1 MVSPEHIMRFNELV
15 RMQKQSP
22 SLFSPDQLDEMK
34 EMSNQIG
41 VDWEPHQ
48 SDFQLNRTIN
58 QISSGFLEGF
68 TTIATGSEPRN
79 VYESIAHSLGHLAGF
94 APGII
99 AAPLGLGAKAAGKL
113 GLEGGKRI
121 LESGARFA
129 GKANH
134 WSVPMMGGDL
144 GQKMFEKGLAKA
156 GAESV
161 DFMKKGAATRAIA
174 EGAVH
179 LGVASGVSSI
189 WKGPDMIMDS
199 MVHGSVAGG
208 AFGGLG
214 NFRAIG
220 NYLKSKDVKNHQK
233 GEQMLK
239 AAIGAGMLGAPAYL
253 RNDPIE
259 MVLYETL
266 LGGFFGYQGRPAK
279 EVEGGKFIQDAMYGS
294 RFDTVFNPSAHP
306 DFNKYSKGA
315 KEYIYKQVDAQAKD
329 YVYRN
334 MEEGGIPRV
343 EIDKYFI
350 EEASK
355 RYGTK
360 KPTEEQVNSMFREE
374 ANKFYNTA
382 GAYYQYNKP
391 DENISPSNDMQR
403 ADRTDP
409 VETDPLPTRAAENK
423 AREVEA
429 PVYIAEFSPDGTVHV
444 KSVQGEYGTTR
455 VGDKRVDRPADK
467 LENTTYGTLDHIN
480 IVNPDSPFPILQK
493 PLAVDATGTPILTK
507 NKYYSMEHNL
517 DLQNM
522 YIFGGVKDK
531 GVLNIRP
538 YHIDAT
544 TKNSNG
550 DYIIST
556 KALVD
561 ALSNQ
566 NPKELQKI
574 KQSYK
579 DSLEA
584 EMEFLIS
591 SGDSIEARV
600 KKDSVIRDMH
610 ERAWRSNILAEAE
623 RNGYYTSGSGDLS
636 KIHNLTKDGHSKNVI
651 DWNKREQIY
660 HDKTIPLNENAFNGQ
675 PLNFTILRDL
685 EKIQGEYKNEEGK
698 TKKFDSDTDGTVVF
712 ESRIFDKMMEDTG
725 LPKNVDMNKPVII
738 FKLPQGGTVIAKSAG
753 KKGEGPLNKF
763 MKDNNLDVVMFSSS
777 TKHRGNLKPL
787 EFDYK
792 NGEYTLNKVDGEAPQ
807 AILGQLQAKDIRM
820 NYGTYVNP
828 QSSIKPQRV
837 VRQLGGNLNES
848 QAPGM
853 SEKFFKE
860 VYEPSIS
867 GTKEMNARV
876 EEYFKTSNEELI
888 KDIHVDEL
896 STKFIH
902 RVFTKERDAATDK
915 LARHLARQIARMDK
929 AGELESVENFNPEQY
944 LDYIYRNNRVIDA
957 SDFSEGSMFSFGP
970 TRKYWDNTYKK
981 YIINRYVAPK
991 YKYSMKG
998 WLSPKLPHTTIDADV
1013 KAGTFRIGTEAKK
1026 MNVIINGKEMKLGE
1040 AWKKHGKSNPEA
1052 FEFIVVR
1059 VPMDSISGA
1068 RVLKFDGFSKDKG
1081 FSILTNAKDNVYLG
1095 GADKDSDS
1103 AFIYQGFSK
1112 DIKDAY
1118 RGKDNKNQKEWET
1131 SEGNF
1136 IDGKSKS
1143 NDKLF
1148 EAETDSRYTN
1158 VYSKFSPS
1166 FRKNVAQNVYRG
1178 QQGLGRGLTAK
1189 KAMSTLAD
1197 IVSKEGGQI
1206 ETSFVS
1212 AQGNVI
1218 PVQLKLKPGGREALR
1233 RLGREIVNRSADAA
1247 DYSSM
1252 ISSDKFQDILFK
1264 AAFEAK
1270 FKAGPKWRDAN
1281 YSMIKKTDFG
1291 ISHKLVSFMDP
1302 KVKGSAIGRKGD
1314 DSLITFDEYQTTL
1327 DFYMQNAKSS
1337 KDINYLSAKRMLDDN
1352 LTASPTINTLSKT
1365 LDTLVE
1371 SKPIIDMKTLNAK
1384 EKAFLKRLNQL
1395 HDAPPFNPQ
1404 GIKKM
1409 FENKTRS
1416 QSFIED
1422 LVHKDMFNL
1431 VTRNLLAKK
1440 GFDIYKAARDM
1451 GIKNPEATLD
1461 KILDK
1466 IANEASGMK
1475 KRQENIDIHKKD
1487 EVTSSVPDTF
1497 DTEVAMFKLELNKLA
1512 EKYEKAYGAENKIT
1526 KEMLHDYF
1534 DHWLLSPFYTKQYK
1548 KTDFDIRKTGHGNY
1562 TLQSQQISQ
1571 RAVKQLMKEY
1581 ESFYQAVKPT
1591 SKVKLEDVMF
1601 ELPKDYRDVTL
1612 PKEKVEVIKN
1622 DVVEKLVGKSEWNL
1636 GEMKRRAISKEDLAE
1651 LNKLEKIMEDYPHI
1665 ADNFNDYFMHF
1676 TYDIEGGMR
1685 DMSTMTSRDIKALNR
1700 YFEDANTRF
1709 KKQGLGLPDN
1719 AWRVSPQYINE
1730 QMALREGKV
1739 FASFEQPVKTSD
1751 GVVKKKV
1758 KEFTGTMGIMKEW
1771 MRRVNLQE
1779 AAMIDVIK
1787 AENENTYSW
1796 RNHLT
1801 TQESYDIHRLAVE
1814 KIESNNP
1821 NSRYATTF
1829 EKELNAI
1836 RQKYKDKTFEIEGKK
1851 YTTDELVDKISR
1863 DINRDLKEFG
1873 DKWIHAKDKD
1883 GNRFDWDRIDVKKD
1897 YTYTDKNG
1905 YLKWNKDGSL
1915 DTIHFI
1921 RKALEPAHKG
1931 LKLDVIP
1938 IEIIHRYQ
1946 YEYRLEKMIKQGLNK
1961 KQSPAQFRN
1970 WFRSGNSKFQG
1981 IGVQENYFPH
1991 LNFGWNKRARRDMQ
2005 IAKEEIL
2012 SKAENANMTEAMLN
2026 ELVEASKSNSGFGE
2040 RHAVD
2045 EIMLSYDMGKLS
2057 AKDVVRELNNIG
2069 FFNRTSTSLER
2080 QVEMPGWEDTSYAID
2095 KYKEQWV
2102 RSHYKNLGASMM
2114 NRRIDKFVEEAKFG
2128 VHTKDWADFLRIY
2141 ARDAFGHPTTFSQRI
2156 HESMKQGDPLKLKGS
2171 MYYNMSDAKVIEWLD
2186 SYERRFSK
2194 RGWKAPFLRDIPP
2207 SPKAELKKTDPVA
2220 YKKQLDVRKEKLSRF
2235 IHDMGAL
2242 EARMQLLTLLA
2253 NTGTMT
2259 ANMFG
2264 GTTMTITQ
2272 GGMKNF
2278 LRANDTKFLNK
2289 FVWRDKTGNQILKLN
2304 DGSLVGNKKQLRQ
2317 WIAEQG
2323 VIDSYINDEFNLNL
2337 SLAQSMKLKGKNINQ
2352 FKSELIDL
2360 LRRNP
2365 DARDETV
2372 RELARRYGVQD
2383 TVTSAGGFFMKA
2395 SERRL
2400 RTDAFLTHA
2409 IAFKDR
2415 FGKHGMELRMD
2426 DPAVIKAGLAGVEA
2440 TQFLYHSAFRPAY
2453 MRTALGKVMTRFKLF
2468 AFQSVRT
2475 RKELYRK
2482 AKLYGFK
2489 PGTQAYEQFKNLFV
2503 ADMMTMALGAAFAYS
2518 LFDTALP
2525 PPWDWMQETGN
2536 WLFGDKREREKA
2548 FFAQYPYPIA
2558 PLQVVTPPIARF
2570 PMAPIAAMMN
2580 GDWERFMDYHIH
2592 TMYPFGRMVRQFNKT
2607 IDEPYGTTFG
2617 RGMQQFFRLPTDKL
2631 VSKIDKAELMEQRKQ
2646 RIESLLEGE

>member
-1 MVSPEHIMRFNELV
+1 MAYEDYINRFNELA
-15 RMQKQSP
+15 RMQKQNP

-34 EMSNQIG
+34 EMSAQMG
-41 VDWEPHQ
+41 VEWEPHQ
-48 SDFQLNRTIN
+48 SDFQLNRTVK
-58 QISSGFLEGF
+58 QLSSGFLEGF

-99 AAPLGLGAKAAGKL
+99 AAPLGLGARAAGKL
-113 GLEGGKRI
+113 GLEGSKKI

-134 WSVPMMGGDL
+134 WSVPMIGGDL
-144 GQKMFEKGLAKA
+144 GQKLFEKGLAKA
-156 GAESV
+156 GAESL

-174 EGAVH
+174 DGAVH
-179 LGVASGVSSI
+179 LGVASGVSSM
-189 WKGPDMIMDS
+189 WKGSDMMMDS
-199 MVHGSVAGG
+199 MVHGAVAGG

-220 NYLKSKDVKNHQK
+220 NYLKSANVKNHEK

-266 LGGFFGYQGRPAK
+266 LGGFFGYQGRPAR
-279 EVEGGKFIQDAMYGS
+279 EAEGGKFIQDAMYGS

-306 DFNKYSKGA
+306 DFSKYSKGA
-315 KEYIYKQVDAQAKD
+315 QEYIYKQVDTQARD

-334 MEEGGIPRV
+334 MQEGGIPKA
-343 EIDKYFI
+343 EIDKYFT

-355 RYGTK
+355 RFNTK
-360 KPTEEQVNSMFREE
+360 KPTEEQVNAMFREE
-374 ANKFYNTA
+374 ANKFYNAA

-403 ADRTDP
+403 ESKTDL
-409 VETDPLPTRAAENK
+409 VETDPLPTKAEKNK
-423 AREVEA
+423 KREKEF

-444 KSVQGEYGTTR
+444 KSVDGEYGTTR

-467 LENTTYGTLDHIN
+467 LENTTYTTLDHIN
-480 IVNPDSPFPILQK
+480 IVNPKSPFPILQK
-493 PLAVDATGTPILTK
+493 PLTVDVDGAPILSK
-507 NKYYSMEHNL
+507 SNFYSMAHNL
-517 DLQNM
+517 HNQNM
-522 YIFGGVKDK
+522 YIYGGVKDK

-556 KALVD
+556 ARLMQ
-561 ALSNQ
+561 ALSNN

-574 KQSYK
+574 KNSFE
-579 DSLEA
+579 DSLRAEEDFYILDFEA
-584 EMEFLIS
+584 KNRKYEN
-591 SGDSIEARV
+591 IE
-600 KKDSVIRDMH
+600 DMH
-610 ERAWRSNILAEAE
+610 NVAWRSNVLAEAE
-623 RNGYYTSGSGDLS
+623 RNGYYVSGSGDLS
-636 KIHNLTKDGHSKNVI
+636 NIHKLTRDGHSKNVI

-660 HDKTIPLNENAFNGQ
+660 HDKSIPLNENAFNGQ

-685 EKIQGEYKNEEGK
+685 ESIQGNYKNEEGK

-725 LPKNVDMNKPVII
+725 LPKNVDMNKPVIV
-738 FKLPQGGTVIAKSAG
+738 FKLPEGGTVIAKSAG
-753 KKGEGPLNKF
+753 KRGEGPLNKF
-763 MKDNNLDVVMFSSS
+763 MRDNNLNVVMFSSS

-792 NGEYTLNKVDGEAPQ
+792 NGEYTLNKVDGEVPQ
-807 AILGQLQAKDIRM
+807 ATLGQLQAKDIRI

-828 QSSIKPQRV
+828 QSALKPQRI
-837 VRQLGGNLNES
+837 VRQLGGNLNED
-848 QAPGM
+848 QAPGI
-853 SEKFFKE
+853 SQKFFKE
-860 VYEPSIS
+860 VYEPSIE
-867 GTKEMNARV
+867 GRKEMNARV

-888 KDIHVDEL
+888 KDIKVDEL
-896 STKFIH
+896 STKYIH
-902 RVFTKERDAATDK
+902 RIFTKERDAATDK
-915 LARHLARQIARMDK
+915 LAKHIARQIAKMDK
-929 AGELESVENFNPEQY
+929 QGQLESVEDFSPEQY

-957 SDFSEGSMFSFGP
+957 SDFSEGSLFSFKP
-970 TRKYWDNTYKK
+970 TKTYWDNVYKK
-981 YIINRYVAPK
+981 YIINRYIAPK

-1013 KAGTFRIGTEAKK
+1013 KAGTFRIGTGAKD
-1026 MNVIINGKEMKLGE
+1026 MDVIINGKEMKLGE

-1052 FEFIVVR
+1052 FDFIVVR

-1081 FSILTNAKDNVYLG
+1081 FSLITNAKDNVYLG

-1103 AFIYQGFSK
+1103 AFVYQGFSK
-1112 DIKDAY
+1112 DIKEAY
-1118 RGKDNKNQKEWET
+1118 RKNQNEWET
-1131 SEGNF
+1131 TEGNAV
-1136 IDGKSKS
+1136 DGKSKR

-1148 EAETDSRYTN
+1148 EAETEPKYTS

-1166 FRKNVAQNVYRG
+1166 FRKIVAQNVYKG
-1178 QQGLGRGLTAK
+1178 QRGLGVGLTAK

-1206 ETSFVS
+1206 ETSFIS
-1212 AQGNVI
+1212 SKGNTI
-1218 PVQLKLKPGGREALR
+1218 PIEVKLKPGGKEALR
-1233 RLGREIVNRSADAA
+1233 ALGREIVNRSADAA
-1247 DYSSM
+1247 DYSSLA
-1252 ISSDKFQDILFK
+1252 SSSKFKDILFNS
-1264 AAFEAK
+1264 AFEAR
-1270 FKAGPKWRDAN
+1270 FKAGSEWKPAN
-1281 YSMIKKTDFG
+1281 YEMVKKSSYG
-1291 ISHKLVSFMDP
+1291 YGHKLINLMDP
-1302 KVKGSAIGRKGD
+1302 KVKGNRIGKKGD
-1314 DSLITFDEYQTTL
+1314 ESLITFDEFQGTL
-1327 DFYMQNAKSS
+1327 RNYMENGVESI
-1337 KDINYLSAKRMLDDN
+1337 DVNYLTAKRMMTDN
-1352 LTASPTINTLSKT
+1352 LTDSPTVNTLSKT
-1365 LDTLVE
+1365 IDTLVE
-1371 SKPIIDMKTLNAK
+1371 AKPIIDMKTLSSK
-1384 EKAFLKRLNQL
+1384 ERAFLKRLNQL

-1404 GIKKM
+1404 NFKKM
-1409 FENKTRS
+1409 LQERKTS

-1422 LVHKDMFNL
+1422 LAHKDMFNL
-1431 VTRNLLAKK
+1431 VTRNLLTKK

-1461 KILDK
+1461 MIVEK
-1466 IANEASGMK
+1466 IANEASSMK

-1497 DTEVAMFKLELNKLA
+1497 DTEVAMFKLRLNKLA
-1512 EKYEKAYGAENKIT
+1512 DKYEKAYGAENKIT

-1534 DHWLLSPFYTKQYK
+1534 DHWLISPFYTRAFKEGQ
-1548 KTDFDIRKTGHGNY
+1548 FDIRKTGHGNY
-1562 TLQSQQISQ
+1562 TLQSQKISQ

-1581 ESFYQAVKPT
+1581 ESFYQVGKPT
-1591 SKVKLEDVMF
+1591 SEVKIEDVMF

-1622 DVVEKLVGKSEWNL
+1622 DVVEKMVGKSEWNL
-1636 GEMKRRAISKEDLAE
+1636 GELRRRAITEKDLAE

-1676 TYDIEGGMR
+1676 TYEVEGAMR
-1685 DMSTMTSRDIKALNR
+1685 DMSTMTSRDIQALNR
-1700 YFEDANTRF
+1700 YFEDANARF

-1751 GVVKKKV
+1751 GVKLKKV

-1771 MRRVNLQE
+1771 MRRVNLQQD
-1779 AAMIDVIK
+1779 AMLDVIK
-1787 AENENTYSW
+1787 AENEKTYNY
-1796 RNHLT
+1796 RNQLT
-1801 TQESYDIHRLAVE
+1801 TKEGYDIHKLVVE
-1814 KIESNNP
+1814 RIESNNP
-1821 NSRYATTF
+1821 DSRYATTF
-1829 EKELNAI
+1829 EKELTSI
-1836 RQKYKDKTFEIEGKK
+1836 KQKYKDKTFKIDGKK
-1851 YTTDELVDKISR
+1851 YSTEELVSKITS
-1863 DINRDLKEFG
+1863 DYKRDLKEFG

-1883 GNRFDWDRIDVKKD
+1883 GNKFDWNRIDKDKD
-1897 YTYTDKNG
+1897 YSYTDKNG
-1905 YLKWNKDGSL
+1905 YLKWKKDGSL
-1915 DTIHFI
+1915 DIIHFI

-1938 IEIIHRYQ
+1938 IEVIHRFQ
-1946 YEYRLEKMIKQGLNK
+1946 YEYRLEKMIMQGLNR
-1961 KQSPAQFRN
+1961 KQTPNQFRD
-1970 WFRSGNSKFQG
+1970 WFRSGKSKFQG

-2005 IAKEEIL
+2005 IAKEEML
-2012 SKAENANMTEAMLN
+2012 AKAENANMTEAYLN
-2026 ELVEASKSNSGFGE
+2026 EIIEASKSNSGFGE

-2045 EIMLSYDMGKLS
+2045 EIMLSYDLGKLK
-2057 AKDVVRELNNIG
+2057 AEDVVRELNNIG

-2080 QVEMPGWEDTSYAID
+2080 QVEMPGWEDSQYAID

-2114 NRRIDKFVEEAKFG
+2114 NRRIDKFVEEGRFG
-2128 VHTKDWADFLRIY
+2128 IHTKDWADFLRIY
-2141 ARDAFGHPTTFSQRI
+2141 ARDSFGHPSTFSERI
-2156 HESMKQGDPLKLKGS
+2156 HQSMKEGNKLKLKGTL
-2171 MYYNMSDAKVIEWLD
+2171 YYNMSDAKVIEWLD
-2186 SYERRFSK
+2186 GYERRFSK
-2194 RGWKAPFLRDIPP
+2194 RGWKAPFMKDIPP
-2207 SPKAELKKTDPVA
+2207 SPKAELEKTDPVA
-2220 YKKQLDVRKEKLSRF
+2220 FKKQIDARKEYLSRF

-2242 EARMQLLTLLA
+2242 EARYQLLTLLA

-2278 LRANDTKFLNK
+2278 MRANDTKFLDK
-2289 FVWRDKTGNQILKLN
+2289 FMWRDKDGNQILKLN
-2304 DGSLVGNKKQLRQ
+2304 DGSFVGNKKQLRQ

-2337 SLAQSMKLKGKNINQ
+2337 TLAQSLKLKGKNINQ
-2352 FKSELIDL
+2352 FKTDLIDL
-2360 LRRNP
+2360 LKRNP
-2365 DARDETV
+2365 EARDETV
-2372 RELARRYGVQD
+2372 LELARRYGVQD

-2409 IAFKDR
+2409 IAFKER
-2415 FGKHGMELRMD
+2415 FGKHGMELRLD

-2453 MRTALGKVMTRFKLF
+2453 MRTSLGKVMTRFKLF

-2489 PGTQAYEQFKNLFV
+2489 PGTKAFEQFKNLFV

-2525 PPWDWMQETGN
+2525 PPWDWMQETGE
-2536 WLFGDKREREKA
+2536 WLFGNKREREKA

-2558 PLQVVTPPIARF
+2558 PLQVVTPPIARL
-2570 PMAPIAAMMN
+2570 PMATISSMMN

-2592 TMYPFGRMVRQFNKT
+2592 TIYPFGRMVRQFNKT

-2631 VSKIDKAELMEQRKQ
+2631 VSKIDKAELMESRKQ
-2646 RIESLLEGE
+2646 KIESLLQGA